1 MVNFF
6 RRYIFHNFGLKILS
20 LAMAL
25 GLWWAVAHDTPAEI
39 EVLVPIEFQH
49 LPANLEITSETIP
62 QARIRLR
69 GPSRLIQRIR
79 PTDVHAEIDLAS
91 AIPGERTYDFSSQQ
105 VHVPDDTE
113 VVQVVP
119 TQFGLS
125 FDRREVRKVQIHPR
139 VIGTFASGL
148 RIGRVVADPA
158 EITIA
163 GPAKR
168 VDAVDV
174 AITDPVDATG
184 VVSSGSF
191 LTHAYVSDPM
201 VQVVRPAPVRVT
213 VTMEKSAA
221 SSGGS

>member
-49 LPANLEITSETIP
+49 LPANLEITSEAIP

-119 TQFGLS
+119 TQFALS

-201 VQVVRPAPVRVT
+201 VQVVHPAPVRVT

>member
-6 RRYIFHNFGLKILS
+6 RRYVFHNFGLKLLS

-39 EVLVPIEFQH
+39 EVLVPIELQH
-49 LPANLEITSETIP
+49 LPANLEITSDAIP

-79 PTDVHAEIDLAS
+79 PADVHADIDLAG
-91 AIPGERTYDFSSQQ
+91 AVPGERTYDFSSQQ

-139 VIGTFASGL
+139 VIGTFAAGL
-148 RIGRVVADPA
+148 RIARVIADPPD
-158 EITIA
+158 ITIA
-163 GPAKR
+163 GPAQR
-168 VDAVDV
+168 VNAVDV

-184 VVSSGSF
+184 VVSSASF
-191 LTHAYVSDPM
+191 ITHAYVSDPM

-221 SSGGS
+221 TSGGS